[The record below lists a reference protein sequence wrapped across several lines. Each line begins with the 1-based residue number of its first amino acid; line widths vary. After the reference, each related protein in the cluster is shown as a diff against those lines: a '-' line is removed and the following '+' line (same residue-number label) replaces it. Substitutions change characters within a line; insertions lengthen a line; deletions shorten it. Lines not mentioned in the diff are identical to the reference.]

1 MPHGVV
7 CDAYM
12 VDRAAADSKRGAFSR
27 TRWLAGK
34 TSHGI
39 GEGRSRTPRS
49 RSRARHSRSRTPHR
63 QDNTPLRAEKKT
75 DELPMA
81 ASSLLTPCVSK
92 PSVAAA
98 LCGPLPSVAKSS
110 TMRRPTST
118 SLLTI
123 LFVSVAESRRDFD
136 KDKAYELTGGQV
148 VTVGSLRV
156 HC

>member
-1 MPHGVV
+1 MAWCVTRTWLSVRRQTRNVV
-7 CDAYM
+7 RFL
-12 VDRAAADSKRGAFSR
+12 VFP
-27 TRWLAGK
+27 WLAGK

-39 GEGRSRTPRS
+39 GEGRST
-49 RSRARHSRSRTPHR
+49 RARHSRSRTPHR
-63 QDNTPLRAEKKT
+63 QDNTPLRAEEKT
-75 DELPMA
+75 NELPMA
-81 ASSLLTPCVSK
+81 ASSLLTPCVSE

-110 TMRRPTST
+110 TRRRPTST

-123 LFVSVAESRRDFD
+123 LFVSVAETRRDFD